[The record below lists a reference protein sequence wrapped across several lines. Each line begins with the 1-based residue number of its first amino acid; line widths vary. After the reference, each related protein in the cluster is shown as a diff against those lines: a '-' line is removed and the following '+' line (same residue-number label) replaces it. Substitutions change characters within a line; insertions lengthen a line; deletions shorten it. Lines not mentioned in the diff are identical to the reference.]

1 MKWKEEVISLKAR
14 LHLYTQS
21 FVLKQLIKKFF
32 NQGYPLNSHAGIAN
46 LRPATL
52 KGRLCAHSGDP
63 TGAHVITYVIK
74 FVPLFSQYCY
84 HREE

>member
-1 MKWKEEVISLKAR
+1 MKWKEEIISLKAT
-14 LHLYTQS
+14 LHLYAQS

-32 NQGYPLNSHAGIAN
+32 NQGYPLNNHGIPT
-46 LRPATL
+46 LRPAAL
-52 KGRLCAHSGDP
+52 KGRLCARSGDP

>member
-1 MKWKEEVISLKAR
+1 MKWKEEIISLKAR
-14 LHLYTQS
+14 LHLYAQS

-32 NQGYPLNSHAGIAN
+32 NQGYPLNNHGITN
-46 LRPATL
+46 LCPTALT
-52 KGRLCAHSGDP
+52 GRQCAHSGDP
-63 TGAHVITYVIK
+63 PSAHVITYVIK